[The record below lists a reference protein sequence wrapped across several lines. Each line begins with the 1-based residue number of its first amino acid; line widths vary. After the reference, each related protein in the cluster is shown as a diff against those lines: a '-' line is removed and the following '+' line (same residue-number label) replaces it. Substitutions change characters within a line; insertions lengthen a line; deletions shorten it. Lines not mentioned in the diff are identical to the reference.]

1 MSHYV
6 VVYVRHRLCGCRI
19 DVSRSVEELSMR
31 KPLPLAVTS
40 LTTMTPEQVDR
51 VPTASEIS
59 TPDPQHALL

>member
-40 LTTMTPEQVDR
+40 LTTMTPEQVKA
-51 VPTASEIS
+51 VPTVCDVC
-59 TPDPQHALL
+59 TPVRQEALL